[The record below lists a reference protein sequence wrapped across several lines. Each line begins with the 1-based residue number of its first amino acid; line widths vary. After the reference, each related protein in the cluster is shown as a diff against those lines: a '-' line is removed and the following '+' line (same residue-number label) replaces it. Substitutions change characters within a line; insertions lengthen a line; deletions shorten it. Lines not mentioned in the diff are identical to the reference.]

1 MVGLVTGRAAEA
13 VVFVIGEE
21 AIYVVVTAS
30 VGKL

>member
-21 AIYVVVTAS
+21 AISVVVTAIA
-30 VGKL
+30 